1 MTNGRMVNPSR
12 HTVVPQRDAVADH
25 QPSYEVVN
33 YRLSEEELA
42 KYRAIPT
49 DKEKKS
55 VFIIPMRRKM

>member
-1 MTNGRMVNPSR
+1 MSIGRMVNPSKQ
-12 HTVVPQRDAVADH
+12 TVVPRNDAVVDH
-25 QPSYEVVN
+25 QPSREVVN
-33 YRLSEEELA
+33 YQLSDEELA